1 VLASRHGVDGYFQTA
16 IADAAAVTRKASP
29 LQAELWASLLT
40 SAWLPEPP
48 ATEPLL
54 SVDDDLPGFI
64 ARAVAR
70 GDAAAH
76 VMLAAL
82 AVVGAPEEVA
92 EQAARG
98 AEQLAAG
105 AALPE
110 WASWLG
116 RVHCDGAWS
125 GPADLYG
132 DQDMDVLSFGYDN
145 AAEPHV
151 VAMLTDN
158 LNGGLAVHAFTEDP
172 MFLDRWREHPGAGQL
187 RPVPPG
193 EAAGRILAAF
203 ELTDHVVGVPLSE
216 ELVDERSFVLARAR
230 AVRDPVRPQIA
241 EPASDDMCTALANR
255 FWESPYAAGVDDE
268 DGAEEAFGLLLDFVG
283 GWPEDRLLWW
293 SPNRVSMFLTHWLP
307 RKAIMSDQAVR
318 AMTRVVA
325 AWTNFAA
332 ADLPEPARAAVIRQV
347 EEDLPKLREL
357 VNDPAQAGLAKQI
370 ALGLEPDMSYLRPDP
385 STRG

>member
-1 VLASRHGVDGYFQTA
+1 WFADSYARRRPNPRRQQRDQAGLVGRVGHVSPVSRGRRKKRQPSRSGGRPRPRAGFDGGRRSPPALASRPRLEEVFRTA

-29 LQAELWASLLT
+29 LQTELWASLVT

-48 ATEPLL
+48 DTEPLL

-82 AVVGAPEEVA
+82 AAGGAPEEVA
-92 EQAARG
+92 AQAARG

-116 RVHCDGAWS
+116 RVRCDGAWY

-132 DQDMDVLSFGYDN
+132 DQDMGVLSFRYDN

-158 LNGGLAVHAFTEDP
+158 LNGGLAVHAFTDDP
-172 MFLDRWREHPGAGQL
+172 VFLD
-187 RPVPPG
+187 
-193 EAAGRILAAF
+193 
-203 ELTDHVVGVPLSE
+203 
-216 ELVDERSFVLARAR
+216 
-230 AVRDPVRPQIA
+230 
-241 EPASDDMCTALANR
+241 
-255 FWESPYAAGVDDE
+255 
-268 DGAEEAFGLLLDFVG
+268 
-283 GWPEDRLLWW
+283 
-293 SPNRVSMFLTHWLP
+293 
-307 RKAIMSDQAVR
+307 K
-318 AMTRVVA
+318 
-325 AWTNFAA
+325 
-332 ADLPEPARAAVIRQV
+332 
-347 EEDLPKLREL
+347 
-357 VNDPAQAGLAKQI
+357 
-370 ALGLEPDMSYLRPDP
+370 
-385 STRG
+385 

>member
-1 VLASRHGVDGYFQTA
+1 GVRERGG
-16 IADAAAVTRKASP
+16 
-29 LQAELWASLLT
+29 AEALGGGGEGLR
-40 SAWLPEPP
+40 
-48 ATEPLL
+48 
-54 SVDDDLPGFI
+54 GFI
-64 ARAVAR
+64 GRAVAR

-92 EQAARG
+92 AQAARG

-116 RVHCDGAWS
+116 RVRCDGAWY

-132 DQDMDVLSFGYDN
+132 DQDRGVLSFRYDKR
-145 AAEPHV
+145 AEPHV
-151 VAMLTDN
+151 VARLTDN
-158 LNGGLAVHAFTEDP
+158 LHAGLAVHAFTEDP
-172 MFLDRWREHPGAGQL
+172 IFLDRWREHPGTGQL

-216 ELVDERSFVLARAR
+216 ELVDERSLVLARAR
-230 AVRDPVRPQIA
+230 AVRDPVRPQIP
-241 EPASDDMCTALANR
+241 EPASDDVCAALARR
-255 FWESPYAAGVDDE
+255 FWESPHAAGLDDE
-268 DGAEEAFGLLLDFVG
+268 DGAEEAFGQLLDFVG

-293 SPNRVSMFLTHWLP
+293 SPNRASMFLTHWLP

-318 AMTRVVA
+318 AMARVVA

-332 ADLPEPARAAVIRQV
+332 ADLPEHARTAIIRQI
-347 EEDLPKLREL
+347 EEDLPKLPEL
-357 VNDPAQAGLAKQI
+357 VNDPAHFGLAKQI
-370 ALGLEPDMSYLRPDP
+370 ALGLEPDMTYLLPDP
-385 STRG
+385 DTRG